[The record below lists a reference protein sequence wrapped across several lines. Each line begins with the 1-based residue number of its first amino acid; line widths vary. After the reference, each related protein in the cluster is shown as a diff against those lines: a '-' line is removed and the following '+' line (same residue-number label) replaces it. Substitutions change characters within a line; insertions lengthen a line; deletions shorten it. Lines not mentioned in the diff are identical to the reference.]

1 MAKIKPFRALF
12 YNPEKIKD
20 FSKVVCPPYDVI
32 DAEQQEFYHNLSPY
46 NMIHLILGKDIPGE
60 DKYLRAERYFK
71 NWINERIL
79 IFDSSECIYFYLQ
92 EYKIKG
98 ERKIRLGFISL
109 LSLDEESRIFSH
121 EHTRIEPKEDR
132 LHLLETLKANL
143 SPIFVLFQDKQRII
157 LRIYEQFIKQK
168 KAFIELTD
176 QDGVSHK
183 LWRIDEPYLLDF
195 IQKSMKDR
203 DIFIADGHHRYE
215 VACTYRNYLREK
227 ENVNKY
233 EEKSY
238 DYIMAYFTNV
248 ESRGLL
254 ILPVHRLVKNIE
266 LPEELIITKLRQYFE
281 LEEIKEKH
289 NFLFYL
295 QKAGLRQPTLGLYKK
310 GRFFILRL
318 KNITILDKIIKDK
331 PPPYRRLD
339 ISILNYIVFK
349 EILNIDPE
357 DKEKVFFGTDVE
369 QLITKVDT
377 GEGSLLFLLNPV
389 KIEEMIK
396 IASLGHR
403 LPSKST
409 YFYPKVLS
417 GLVINKH

>member
-1 MAKIKPFRALF
+1 
-12 YNPEKIKD
+12 
-20 FSKVVCPPYDVI
+20 
-32 DAEQQEFYHNLSPY
+32 
-46 NMIHLILGKDIPGE
+46 
-60 DKYLRAERYFK
+60 
-71 NWINERIL
+71 
-79 IFDSSECIYFYLQ
+79 
-92 EYKIKG
+92 
-98 ERKIRLGFISL
+98 
-109 LSLDEESRIFSH
+109 
-121 EHTRIEPKEDR
+121 
-132 LHLLETLKANL
+132 
-143 SPIFVLFQDKQRII
+143 
-157 LRIYEQFIKQK
+157 
-168 KAFIELTD
+168 
-176 QDGVSHK
+176 
-183 LWRIDEPYLLDF
+183 
-195 IQKSMKDR
+195 
-203 DIFIADGHHRYE
+203 
-215 VACTYRNYLREK
+215 
-227 ENVNKY
+227 
-233 EEKSY
+233 
-238 DYIMAYFTNV
+238 MAYFTNV